1 MASTISR
8 FLGLKETMRLSPLD
22 AIREHL
28 REKRM
33 LIVLDNF
40 EHVAEAAP
48 EVVALIEGCPH
59 LTVLVTSRASLRI
72 RSEQEY
78 PVPPLSLPASTV
90 SPIPDEVLGSPSGRL
105 FVDRATAASPRSR
118 SRRRTPER

>member
-8 FLGLKETMRLSPLD
+8 SLGLKETMRLSPLD

-78 PVPPLSLPASTV
+78 PVPPRLHGV
-90 SPIPDEVLGSPSGRL
+90 PD
-105 FVDRATAASPRSR
+105 PR
-118 SRRRTPER
+118 